1 MRLFLMFLVV
11 LNLLFAAWQYWQPA
25 VPEVN
30 GSVLPVGIERL
41 VLLSERQDVAV
52 DEEGVAGELS
62 DAMPVVVEPEV
73 KKPARVCYTLG
84 PFRDEEKVEQT
95 KSAITEYVDDLTI
108 RKREQSE
115 QHRFW
120 VYVAPQK
127 SREMAVNVS
136 KQLAKKKIK
145 DYYIIRSGEKNNGIS
160 LGHFKEKKHADR
172 RVKKL
177 SKLGFDVKMEVI
189 YQNFLVYWLDYSA
202 KAESGEGDDV
212 LHGLVEEGVAR
223 IDRDCQ

>member
-25 VPEVN
+25 
-30 GSVLPVGIERL
+30 GSENKESALPVGLEEL
-41 VLLSERQDVAV
+41 VLLSERQDLAV
-52 DEEGVAGELS
+52 DEGALVDESTSVAAVE
-62 DAMPVVVEPEV
+62 MEPEDE
-73 KKPARVCYTLG
+73 KPDRLCYTLG

-95 KSAITEYVDDLTI
+95 KSAIAEYVDDLII

-127 SREMAVNVS
+127 TRAEAVNVS
-136 KQLAKKKIK
+136 KLLAEKKIK

-177 SKLGFDVKMEVI
+177 SRLGFDVKMEVI

-202 KAESGEGDDV
+202 IDKAEEGGDV

-223 IDRDCQ
+223 IDRTCQ

>member
-1 MRLFLMFLVV
+1 M
-11 LNLLFAAWQYWQPA
+11 
-25 VPEVN
+25 E
-30 GSVLPVGIERL
+30 SVLPEGLERL

-52 DEEGVAGELS
+52 EEEREVGKSSDTTPAVAVLE
-62 DAMPVVVEPEV
+62 D
-73 KKPARVCYTLG
+73 KKPVMLCYTLG

-95 KSAITEYVDDLTI
+95 KSAIAEHVDDLTI

-127 SREMAVNVS
+127 NREMAVNLS

-177 SKLGFDVKMEVI
+177 SKLGFDVRMEVI

-202 KAESGEGDDV
+202 HAESREGDDV

-223 IDRDCQ
+223 IDRDCP

>member
-25 VPEVN
+25 GPENKV
-30 GSVLPVGIERL
+30 SALPAGLEQL
-41 VLLSERQDVAV
+41 VLLSERQDVVA
-52 DEEGVAGELS
+52 DEEGLAGES
-62 DAMPVVVEPEV
+62 SNVTAVVAESEGE
-73 KKPARVCYTLG
+73 KQDRLCYTLG
-84 PFRDEEKVEQT
+84 PFRGEEKVKQT
-95 KSAITEYVDDLTI
+95 KSAIAEYVDNLII

-127 SREMAVNVS
+127 SREAAVNVS
-136 KQLAKKKIK
+136 EQLAKKKIK

-172 RVKKL
+172 RVRKL

-189 YQNFLVYWLDYSA
+189 YQNYLVYWLDYSTST
-202 KAESGEGDDV
+202 KVEDGEDI
-212 LHGLVEEGVAR
+212 LQGLVEEGVAR
-223 IDRDCQ
+223 IDRACQ